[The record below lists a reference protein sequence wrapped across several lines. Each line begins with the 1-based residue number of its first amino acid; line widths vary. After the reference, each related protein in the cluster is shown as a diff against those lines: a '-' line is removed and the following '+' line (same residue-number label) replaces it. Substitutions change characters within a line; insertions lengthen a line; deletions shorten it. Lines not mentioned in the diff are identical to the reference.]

1 MRNPEMSF
9 RSLIYALFILAM
21 GLCASYALLDATAR
35 TQADREATLQARLD
49 LMKPGTSIKLNGYSY
64 LKVGK
69 GGYDE

>member
-1 MRNPEMSF
+1 MENLKST
-9 RSLIYALFILAM
+9 LYALFILAL
-21 GLCASYALLDATAR
+21 GVCASYALLDATAR

-49 LMKPGTSIKLNGYSY
+49 LMNPGTSIKLNGYSY

>member
-1 MRNPEMSF
+1 
-9 RSLIYALFILAM
+9 M
-21 GLCASYALLDATAR
+21 GLIASYALLDATAR